1 MNILYLLAKIEQ
13 MAADNPYTEI
23 RLSALD
29 DSRSRADFSIE
40 RDKDT
45 GIVILVPKSS
55 RKD

>member
-1 MNILYLLAKIEQ
+1 MNILYLLAQIEK

-29 DSRSRADFSIE
+29 DSRSRADFIID
-40 RDKDT
+40 RDPDT
-45 GIVILVPKSS
+45 GVIILVPAVS